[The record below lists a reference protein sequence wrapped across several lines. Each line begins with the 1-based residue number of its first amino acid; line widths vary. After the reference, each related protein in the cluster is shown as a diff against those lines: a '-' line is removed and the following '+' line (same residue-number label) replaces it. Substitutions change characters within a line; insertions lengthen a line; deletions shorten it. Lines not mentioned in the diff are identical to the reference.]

1 MLRMQ
6 KGGFS
11 IAALMFFSDFIF
23 STFPLPCL
31 QIHYWEMDNQNE
43 TEKVKILFLPETS
56 VRLKNLTSYTYY
68 MVKLSAFNAAGDG
81 PLSEPR
87 RGRTLQS
94 GQIRPHIASLHL
106 TVLLLTWST
115 IHQAILNW
123 LNHKNVMFSS
133 QTTKISLVLFF
144 QNNVMHIKSCSP

>member
-1 MLRMQ
+1 MLLLNMCILQYLASFRKQQWTSAWNWMLGMQ
-6 KGGFS
+6 QGQLFYCS
-11 IAALMFFSDFIF
+11 PHMFFSDFIF
-23 STFPLPCL
+23 STFPLLCL
-31 QIHYWEMDNQNE
+31 QIHYWEMDSQNE

-94 GQIRPHIASLHL
+94 GQTWPHIPSHHFTLHSLTCSSVHQASL
-106 TVLLLTWST
+106 
-115 IHQAILNW
+115 NR
-123 LNHKNVMFSS
+123 
-133 QTTKISLVLFF
+133 
-144 QNNVMHIKSCSP
+144 